1 MANAEIGGFMANL
14 KYNKEA
20 TKCVDCGKELAAKGG
35 FINKEDGKCRCC
47 YCYSAKL
54 PPFKLVLNKKAK

>member
-1 MANAEIGGFMANL
+1 MANL